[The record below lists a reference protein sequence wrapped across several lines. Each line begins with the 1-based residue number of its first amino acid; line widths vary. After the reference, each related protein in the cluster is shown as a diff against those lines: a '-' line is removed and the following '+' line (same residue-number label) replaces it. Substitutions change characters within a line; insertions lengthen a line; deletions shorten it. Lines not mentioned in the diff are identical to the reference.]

1 MKRIFL
7 ITLVSMLLLVLAAP
21 AWACR
26 MELSLIG
33 DPYLSNSWSQE
44 FEYYNDNWSY
54 DTIELFLNMS
64 SSDHFENDGFRDFTD
79 SSWSGSL
86 LNEGNKYALAS
97 GDYPYSLYYTVDF
110 AGDMSDP
117 LSLDMIVWLGGVSGT
132 LVSFHQ
138 LSWDGSEWS
147 VFSTRGATSGIDSE
161 SYEAARIPEPSTML
175 LLGAGLIGVGFLRRK
190 FKR

>member
-21 AWACR
+21 AWACK

-33 DPYLSNSWSQE
+33 GPYLSNSWSQE
-44 FEYYNDNWSY
+44 FEYYNDMWNY
-54 DTIELFLNMS
+54 DTIEIFLTS
-64 SSDHFENDGFRDFTD
+64 ASGGHFKNDVFRDFTD
-79 SSWSGSL
+79 PSWSGSL
-86 LNEGNKYALAS
+86 MNYKYALAS
-97 GDYPYSLYYTVDF
+97 GNWPVSLYYTVDF
-110 AGDMSDP
+110 AGDMSDS
-117 LSLDMIVWLGGVSGT
+117 LSLDMIVWTGGVSGT

-138 LSWDGSEWS
+138 LSWDGSEWDVLS
-147 VFSTRGATSGIDSE
+147 LGARNASGINSE

-175 LLGAGLIGVGFLRRK
+175 LLGAGLIGVGFLRRR